1 MSRGGED
8 RSPDQKYESS
18 SSRKKHH
25 SRLRSGRIT
34 RNPFLNFLRD
44 MRRTARG
51 LSITEVAS
59 KGAELWRKMD
69 EQQKQPYH
77 QLARQARKMSG
88 GGRRKSRKS
97 RRRSPSRRKRSPSRR
112 KSRSRSKRS
121 KSRRK
126 SRSRVWSFFVNICLV
141 IFSILYKNIK
151 LLFCVETKFQVINCI
166 QQLKVFFFK

>member
-1 MSRGGED
+1 MSRGGQE
-8 RSPDQKYESS
+8 RSPDQRYENGN
-18 SSRKKHH
+18 SRKKHQ

-44 MRRTARG
+44 MRRNARG
-51 LSITEVAS
+51 LSVTEVAS

-77 QLARQARKMSG
+77 QLARQARKMA
-88 GGRRKSRKS
+88 GRTRKSRRS

-112 KSRSRSKRS
+112 KSKSRSRSRRS

-126 SRSRVWSFFVNICLV
+126 SRSRF
-141 IFSILYKNIK
+141 
-151 LLFCVETKFQVINCI
+151 
-166 QQLKVFFFK
+166 